1 MLSVRKRKDS
11 PYWQIHGTIAL
22 PNGSIRVRESTKYTE
37 KQDAEKYALQRATE
51 IINGHGGRS
60 HTASYTFQD
69 ATVDFLK
76 TQKRISSSEASRIS
90 YLNAHF
96 GRTCISKV
104 TNGMFNAVFNRTKSG
119 IKPSTYNRHIS
130 TFRGIALF
138 ASKQVSP
145 NIPIQRI
152 YKRQVGKPKPRFLT
166 IEEQERLLN
175 EYNPTIR
182 PIFIFLCYQGCR
194 IGEALC
200 LSWADINMDKR
211 TVTFWQ
217 TKNGDFRTI
226 PLHSRVYEML
236 RGINRPREGAVFI
249 STNQKPFKYYWT
261 RTGTVLEKTHKEA
274 CKRAN
279 IRGFNL
285 HKWRSHWASHL
296 AINGVNAHQLMQLA
310 GWNDPRSASHYIR
323 LNVDSL
329 KNAMEIMK

>member
-1 MLSVRKRKDS
+1 MLSVYKRKGS
-11 PYWQIHGTIAL
+11 PYWQIVGRIKL
-22 PNGSIRVRESTKYTE
+22 PNGTLRVRETTKYLE
-37 KQDAEKYALQRATE
+37 KEDAKKYALQRATE

-60 HTASYTFQD
+60 HTATYTFQD
-69 ATVDFLK
+69 ATVDYLK
-76 TQKRISSSEASRIS
+76 TKERISSSQASRIS
-90 YLNAHF
+90 YLNTHL

-104 TNGMFNAVFNRTKSG
+104 TNGMFNALLNRTKPR
-119 IKPSTYNRHIS
+119 IRPSTYNRHIS
-130 TFRGIALF
+130 TFREIALF

-175 EYNPTIR
+175 EYNPILR
-182 PIFIFLCYQGCR
+182 PLFIFLCYQGCR

-200 LSWADINMDKR
+200 LSWADVDLDKR

-226 PLHSRVYEML
+226 PLHPRVHTTL
-236 RGINRPREGAVFI
+236 RSLNRPREGAVFV
-249 STNQKPFKYYWT
+249 STNLKPFKYYYT
-261 RTGTVLEKTHKEA
+261 KSGTVLESTHKQA

-279 IRGFNL
+279 IRGFNI

-310 GWNDPRSASHYIR
+310 GWSDPRSASHYIK

-329 KNAMEIMK
+329 KKAMEIMK